1 MIYIYCFLIS
11 ALLVLFIMP
20 YYIKLMLKYKVLD
33 RSGGRKIHTGI
44 KVNVGGL
51 VLFISFLASYIVSLP
66 YLSNNENIDSTI
78 TFILIIACLIV
89 VGVRDDMNS
98 LTAKSKL
105 VIEIMAILFLCRM
118 GILIDNLYG
127 FFGIYELP
135 LWVSYVVTIFFFVVI
150 INTYNLI
157 DGIDGQATTQALI
170 ILIPLFIFFLF
181 LGNNHSEIAFH
192 NPNFWT
198 IICISIIGALVSF
211 LYYNWEPSRIFM
223 GDTGSIFIGT
233 IIACT
238 MVSAINFNGHNHND
252 FNLFGFEIKS
262 KIGVVVSLFYIP
274 LADTL
279 RVFCARVL
287 KKKSP
292 FSPDKSHIHHFL
304 LRTGASHKTSTLI
317 TLTFSIIIS
326 TLGLIFSLIFTD
338 NIFIPLLVVLFI
350 LYVITIS
357 YITKRRLELMK
368 KKLRCQKKLTQ

>member
-1 MIYIYCFLIS
+1 
-11 ALLVLFIMP
+11 
-20 YYIKLMLKYKVLD
+20 MLKYKVID
-33 RSGGRKIHTGI
+33 HSGGRKIHKGL

-51 VLFISFLASYIVSLP
+51 VIFVSFLVSYIVALP
-66 YLSNNENIDSTI
+66 YLSNNGNIDSAI
-78 TFILIIACLIV
+78 TFILVLTCIIV

-98 LTAKSKL
+98 LTAKNKL
-105 VIEIMAILFLCRM
+105 VLEIIAILFLCRM

-127 FFGIYELP
+127 FLGIYELP
-135 LWVSYVVTIFFFVVI
+135 LWLSYVVTIFFFVVI

-157 DGIDGQATTQALI
+157 DGIDGQAVTQALI
-170 ILIPLFIFFLF
+170 ILIPLFIFFLI
-181 LGNNHSEIAFH
+181 LGNNNSEIVFH

-198 IICISIIGALVSF
+198 IICIGIVGALVSF
-211 LYYNWEPSRIFM
+211 LYYNWEPSKIFM

-233 IIACT
+233 IIASA
-238 MVSAINFNGHNHND
+238 MVCAINFNGHNHND

-262 KIGVVVSLFYIP
+262 KIGIVVTLFYIP

-279 RVFCARVL
+279 RVFCARIL

-292 FSPDKSHIHHFL
+292 FTPDKSHIHHFL

-326 TLGLIFSLIFTD
+326 TLGLIFSVIFTD
-338 NIFIPLLVVLFI
+338 NIFIPLMVVLFI
-350 LYVITIS
+350 LYVISVS